1 MAKAQTNRDRRIPVL
16 ELESDPAV
24 LKRVVALSRTA
35 LESDDSDVIVLGC
48 AGMADLCAAV
58 SAELGVPVIDGVAA
72 ATVMAESLIRLGLST
87 STRGEYAPPPPKPY
101 SGLLHGFGD
110 FPASE

>member
-1 MAKAQTNRDRRIPVL
+1 
-16 ELESDPAV
+16 V

-35 LESDDSDVIVLGC
+35 LERDDSDVIVLGC

-72 ATVMAESLIRLGLST
+72 ATVMVESLIRLKLST
-87 STRGEYAPPPPKPY
+87 STRGEYAPPLPKPY
-101 SGLLHGFGD
+101 TGLLADFGD
-110 FPASE
+110 QVHHLTLVTRNDAGVPVINPSEGA